1 MTKQT
6 PQLYVRRNNFSDNAA
21 KNTYITTPIFYV
33 NAGPHIGHAYTAV
46 LADTVARFNSM
57 LGHSVF
63 LCTGTDEHGVKVQ
76 KAANDANLPAPEYC
90 TQISREFQEM
100 CNTFQVS
107 YSDFI
112 RTTEERHRE
121 TVHYFWNRLEER
133 GHIYKGKYSGWYS
146 VSEET
151 FVSNKE
157 VLQKDSTA
165 ESSNKTF
172 SESRHVLEW
181 TEEDTYKF
189 RLTSFK
195 DDLKCWFQ
203 DENVIKPAIYR
214 SKIISWLDDLEDLSI
229 SRPIQR
235 VPWAISTPSDESHTV
250 YVWLDALVNYL
261 TSVGYPDNSFK
272 KFWPPTVQVIG
283 KDILKFHSVYWPAFL
298 MAADLEPPKQLLCHG
313 HWTVKD
319 EKMSKSKGN
328 VISPFTAVKDFT
340 TDGFRYFLLREAVL
354 HADANYSTLKVQRI
368 LNAELADTLGNLIN
382 RCFGNGVNPE
392 KIIYNSIEYKTILRS
407 EVALKN
413 IKALEELGEKAKKHY
428 EEYHLHHA
436 VDAVM
441 STLHITNQMFDHH
454 KPWYLRKSENFDSAK
469 ELESVISLCFE
480 TVRVAALILYPI
492 LPRLSS
498 DLLDFFQIPQT
509 NRTWEDTKPLHLT
522 GVPIERT
529 PALSKKLF
537 FKKLK
542 N

>member
-1 MTKQT
+1 MTTQT
-6 PQLYVRRNNFSDNAA
+6 SQLYVRRNNFSDNAV
-21 KNTYITTPIFYV
+21 KHTYITTPIFYV

-76 KAANDANLPAPEYC
+76 KAANDANLPTPEYC

-146 VSEET
+146 ASEEA
-151 FVSNKE
+151 FVPNKE
-157 VLQKDSTA
+157 VLQKDSKT
-165 ESSNKTF
+165 ESSDKTF
-172 SESRHVLEW
+172 SESGHVLEW

-203 DENVIKPAIYR
+203 DENLIKPAIYR
-214 SKIISWLDDLEDLSI
+214 SQIISWLDDLEDLSI

-235 VPWAISTPSDESHTV
+235 VPWAISAPSDESHTV
-250 YVWLDALVNYL
+250 YVWLDALINYL

-298 MAADLEPPKQLLCHG
+298 MAAGLEPPKQLLCHG

-328 VISPFTAVKDFT
+328 VISPFTAAKDFT

-354 HADANYSTLKVQRI
+354 HADANYSTLKVKRI
-368 LNAELADTLGNLIN
+368 LNAELADTLGNLVN

-392 KIIYNSIEYKTILRS
+392 RIIYNSIEYKTILRS

-413 IKALEELGEKAKKHY
+413 IQALEELGEKTKKHY

-441 STLHITNQMFDHH
+441 STLRITNQMFDHH
-454 KPWYLRKSENFDSAK
+454 KPWYLKKSENLDSAK

-480 TVRVAALILYPI
+480 TVRVVALILYPI

-522 GVPIERT
+522 GIPIERT
-529 PALSKKLF
+529 SALSKKLF